1 MNHQQPP
8 LTGSY
13 YGPPVYAYPAP
24 PPNPNRPRRLLTVL
38 IRAFIISCV
47 IIGLVVLILW
57 IIYRPQKMQI
67 SVASASL
74 RTFNL
79 SSADPAGNRFL
90 SFNLSANLSVRN
102 PNKRVGI
109 YYDWLEAHAVYEGKR
124 FGWASLPA
132 FYEGR
137 KSSFVLP
144 VEFEGRSAVLV
155 GDGGAEDFRREN
167 TSGTFPVD
175 LWVFGRVRYK
185 FGAAV
190 TRRYVMRARCELRLP
205 LAKAGFS
212 PTDCDV
218 RDF

>member
-1 MNHQQPP
+1 
-8 LTGSY
+8 
-13 YGPPVYAYPAP
+13 
-24 PPNPNRPRRLLTVL
+24 
-38 IRAFIISCV
+38 
-47 IIGLVVLILW
+47 
-57 IIYRPQKMQI
+57 MQI

-79 SSADPAGNRFL
+79 SSADPAGNRFPL
-90 SFNLSANLSVRN
+90 LQSLREPQREETLTSASGSITTGSRLM
-102 PNKRVGI
+102 P
-109 YYDWLEAHAVYEGKR
+109 VYEGER

-205 LAKAGFS
+205 LAKVGFS

-218 RDF
+218 RDFLMVRDSLLV